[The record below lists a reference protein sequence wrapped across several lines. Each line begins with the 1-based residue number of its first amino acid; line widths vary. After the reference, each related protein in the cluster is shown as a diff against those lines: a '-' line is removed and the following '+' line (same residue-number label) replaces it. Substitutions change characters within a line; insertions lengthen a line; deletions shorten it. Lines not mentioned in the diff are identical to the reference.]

1 MLLSTY
7 TCTSSTRVGV
17 INKHNTSV
25 YIICIQLK
33 KIIVLARVCIIL
45 EYDYSMYTCT
55 AWWTRR
61 LADYHISETQVAS

>member
-17 INKHNTSV
+17 INKHNTLV

-33 KIIVLARVCIIL
+33 KIIIILL

-61 LADYHISETQVAS
+61 LADYHLSETQVAS